1 MTNLISVPNAPQ
13 TAVRKT
19 WRQQKPRTK
28 RLQNYFNQLLAQ
40 SHELELE
47 FEKEKEAHAAAKED
61 DIQRLASENN
71 KLLEQ
76 ITTERRAHE
85 STKLELSSN
94 KAYKCDRDDAI
105 KKNNDLIES
114 YNLLVT
120 EYLELRIKLNLI
132 KVEISNLQTEK
143 DARLRQLNDY
153 ESELD
158 EAWAKMSYAFLRVKN
173 VKEAAP

>member
-1 MTNLISVPNAPQ
+1 MRHKRPFAKPGASKNLEPKDSKITSINSWLNL
-13 TAVRKT
+13 TSLNWK
-19 WRQQKPRTK
+19 
-28 RLQNYFNQLLAQ
+28 
-40 SHELELE
+40 
-47 FEKEKEAHAAAKED
+47 
-61 DIQRLASENN
+61 
-71 KLLEQ
+71 Q